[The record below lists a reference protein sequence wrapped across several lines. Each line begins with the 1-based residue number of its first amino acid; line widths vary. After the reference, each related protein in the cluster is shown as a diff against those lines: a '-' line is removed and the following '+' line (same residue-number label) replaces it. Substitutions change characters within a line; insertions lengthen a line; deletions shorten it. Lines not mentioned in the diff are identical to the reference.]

1 MPTRVT
7 RQQQTSMRRRSILDA
22 SLRCFLHHGV
32 EAATI
37 EQIRDASGASS
48 GSIYHHFGSKGAIAI
63 ALYVEG
69 LQELDVLYRQAIAGQ
84 SSLEAGLRRVI
95 RCYFSWV
102 DRNRDWALYLLRVA
116 TADLSAPDVEAVDES
131 NRRTRE
137 MMIEWLRPFAQ
148 RGELIDM
155 PEGLYPSIIF
165 GPCSHFARHWL
176 VGRISVD
183 LPTAARHFA
192 AAAFASLGSVRAR
205 PRRKSP
211 AWSSARGAPVSTSDA
226 PARTDGRR

>member
-1 MPTRVT
+1 MPIPVNR
-7 RQQQTSMRRRSILDA
+7 RQQTSERRRSILDA
-22 SLRCFLHHGV
+22 SLRCFLHHGI

-37 EQIRDASGASS
+37 EQICDASGASS

-84 SSLEAGLRRVI
+84 TSLEAGLRRVI
-95 RCYFSWV
+95 RSYFGWV

-116 TADLSAPDVEAVDES
+116 TAELAAPDVEAVNES

-137 MMIEWLRPFAQ
+137 MMIEWLRPFVQ

-176 VGRISVD
+176 VGRISVG

-192 AAAFASLGSVRAR
+192 TAAWVSLGTAGGMPIRKSRAR
-205 PRRKSP
+205 SF
-211 AWSSARGAPVSTSDA
+211 AGGAPA
-226 PARTDGRR
+226 KANARR